1 MKISKFFLVSVFV
14 FFLVIAILLGAFLT
28 LSGIVMFVEELKLIN
43 ESLAISF
50 AMSLIGLFIT
60 IAASFIFKTFILKD

>member
-14 FFLVIAILLGAFLT
+14 IVLVIAILFGAFLT
-28 LSGIVMFVEELKLIN
+28 LGGIEMFFEELKLIN
-43 ESLAISF
+43 ENLAISL

-60 IAASFIFKTFILKD
+60 IVASFIFKTFISKN